1 MTDSLT
7 DRFEAHRAHLRAVA
21 YRMLGT
27 TAEAD
32 DAVQEAWL
40 RMHRADTEAVDNLGG
55 WLTTVVARVCLD
67 QLRARTSRRQVELPP
82 EQVAIADADASPD
95 AALRLGDSLGVA
107 LVLVLD
113 ALAPA
118 ERIAF
123 VLHDVFDVPF
133 DDIAPVVERTPT
145 ATRQLASRARRR
157 LQGLTEVSARDR
169 ERQRAVVDAFLAA
182 SRSGDFEALLA
193 LLDPDV
199 VMRAD
204 AAAVAAAVGR
214 AGAPVVLPELRG
226 AALVADSFRGRARAA
241 KPCLVDGR
249 AAATWIHQG
258 AVAAVFTF
266 TFAADRIAT
275 IAIVLD
281 PAHLDELD
289 VVVD

>member
-1 MTDSLT
+1 M
-7 DRFEAHRAHLRAVA
+7 
-21 YRMLGT
+21 
-27 TAEAD
+27 
-32 DAVQEAWL
+32 
-40 RMHRADTEAVDNLGG
+40 
-55 WLTTVVARVCLD
+55 
-67 QLRARTSRRQVELPP
+67 
-82 EQVAIADADASPD
+82 
-95 AALRLGDSLGVA
+95 
-107 LVLVLD
+107 
-113 ALAPA
+113 
-118 ERIAF
+118 
-123 VLHDVFDVPF
+123 LHDVFDVPF

-157 LQGLTEVSARDR
+157 IQGLTEVSARDR

-241 KPCLVDGR
+241 KPCMVDGR

-266 TFAADRIAT
+266 TFAADRIAS
-275 IAIVLD
+275 IEIVLD

-289 VVVD
+289 VVVG

>member
-7 DRFEAHRAHLRAVA
+7 ARFEAHRAHLRAVA

-67 QLRARTSRRQVELPP
+67 QLRARTSRRQVDLPP
-82 EQVAIADADASPD
+82 EQVAVADADASPD
-95 AALRLGDSLGVA
+95 AAARLADSLGVA

-157 LQGLTEVSARDR
+157 IQGLTEVSARDR

-241 KPCLVDGR
+241 RPCMVDGR

-266 TFAADRIAT
+266 TFAADRIAS
-275 IAIVLD
+275 IEIVLD
-281 PAHLDELD
+281 PAHLDEFD
-289 VVVD
+289 VVVG

>member
-1 MTDSLT
+1 MSDSLT
-7 DRFEAHRAHLRAVA
+7 DRFETHRPHLRAVA
-21 YRMLGT
+21 YRMLGS

-40 RMHRADTEAVDNLGG
+40 RLHRSDTAAVDNLGG
-55 WLTTVVARVCLD
+55 WLTTVVARICLD
-67 QLRARTSRRQVELPP
+67 QLRARTSRREVDVAP
-82 EQVAIADADASPD
+82 EQAAAIDAELGPD
-95 AALRLGDSLGVA
+95 AALRLADSLGVA

-123 VLHDVFDVPF
+123 VLHDVFEVPF

-157 LQGLTEVSARDR
+157 IQGLAAVSERDR
-169 ERQRAVVDAFLAA
+169 ERQRAAVEAFLAA
-182 SRSGDFEALLA
+182 SRAGDFEALLA

-214 AGAPVVLPELRG
+214 AGAPQVQPELRG
-226 AALVADSFRGRARAA
+226 AAQVAESFRGRARAA
-241 KPCLVDGR
+241 KPCMVDGR
-249 AAATWIHQG
+249 AAATWISQG
-258 AVAAVFTF
+258 AVAAIFVFTF
-266 TFAADRIAT
+266 DGDRIAG
-275 IAIVLD
+275 IDLVLD
-281 PAHLDELD
+281 PTHLEEFD
-289 VVVD
+289 VVVG